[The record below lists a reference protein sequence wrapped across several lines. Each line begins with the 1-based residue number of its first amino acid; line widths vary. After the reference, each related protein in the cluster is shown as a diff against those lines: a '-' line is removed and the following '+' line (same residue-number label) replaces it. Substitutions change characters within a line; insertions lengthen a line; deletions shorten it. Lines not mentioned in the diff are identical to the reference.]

1 MVKLNKQPM
10 KHGEK
15 KSTLEGPRVQFFV
28 GCCHNT
34 NWVVVSN
41 IFYFHAYLWKIPILT
56 NIFRWVGSTTIQ
68 QKGGQKAPTLRS
80 IVCTQRFPLAT
91 PHLRS
96 PTLPRVV
103 VAVGLRA
110 KGGWKKLSKKK
121 PGCLSYIDLYRGELY
136 CILSWTGSCMA
147 LFFVVAIVWGSL
159 WTNQKNGK
167 YHGNPQPSFLE
178 VITFITHIL
187 RVLNLH
193 FSWFWGPRVG
203 VVCVFFFVGSTC
215 GCCWSLG
222 LFWLVNLPNPLNHPS
237 ESKEGLQKTGHIWG
251 ETKGA
256 SRSYL
261 YGLAGL
267 NLFWRVWG
275 KQRHGLAWTGYAP
288 PFGGATWAGPWMDF
302 WMAIGPPEKSMSI
315 KLGTQYHVDK
325 GLHARLL

>member
-110 KGGWKKLSKKK
+110 KGGWKTLSNKN

-136 CILSWTGSCMA
+136 CIPSWTGSCMA
-147 LFFVVAIVWGSL
+147 VFFVVGHCLRIPM
-159 WTNQKNGK
+159 NQPEEWKV
-167 YHGNPQPSFLE
+167 SEFC
-178 VITFITHIL
+178 F
-187 RVLNLH
+187 
-193 FSWFWGPRVG
+193 
-203 VVCVFFFVGSTC
+203 VCLFFVGSKC

-222 LFWLVNLPNPLNHPS
+222 LFWLVNRPNPPN
-237 ESKEGLQKTGHIWG
+237 
-251 ETKGA
+251 
-256 SRSYL
+256 
-261 YGLAGL
+261 
-267 NLFWRVWG
+267 
-275 KQRHGLAWTGYAP
+275 
-288 PFGGATWAGPWMDF
+288 
-302 WMAIGPPEKSMSI
+302 
-315 KLGTQYHVDK
+315 
-325 GLHARLL
+325 